1 MKLSQ
6 RHQATFDEY
15 FPDGYDASKLEKPN
29 GTIVDESDYFHI
41 MYIDIRKEG
50 ERTRDVPSV
59 QKYSVQDWKK
69 TKPIFEVHAIKAVTG
84 HSEYCIIHDPIEA
97 KAEKARAE
105 REAKAKV
112 KPEVKPKGRPPQ
124 K

>member
-15 FPDGYDASKLEKPN
+15 FPDGYDAGKTVLTDGSV
-29 GTIVDESDYFHI
+29 IDESDYYHI
-41 MYIDIRKEG
+41 MYIDIRKDG

-69 TKPIFEVHAIKAVTG
+69 TKPIFEQHNIKAVTG
-84 HSEYCIIHDPIEA
+84 HSEYCIIHDPTVKVEK
-97 KAEKARAE
+97 KAEAGEAE
-105 REAKAKV
+105 A
-112 KPEVKPKGRPPQ
+112 EVKPGAKPKKGRPPQ

>member
-6 RHQATFDEY
+6 RHQETFDEAY
-15 FPDGYDASKLEKPN
+15 PEGYDASKIVLTD
-29 GTIVDESDYFHI
+29 GSVVDESDIFHI
-41 MYIDIRKEG
+41 MYIDIVKDG
-50 ERTRDVPSV
+50 ERTRDVPCV